1 MHDKHKS
8 WIYVFRIPQ
17 TDSNAELSD
26 LESQLDLTT
35 FKHQTEKME
44 EDF

>member
-8 WIYVFRIPQ
+8 WIYVFRILR

-26 LESQLDLTT
+26 LESQLGLTT